1 MRRTLD
7 AYFSG
12 VNEDRFDDV
21 AALFA
26 PDATL
31 TAPGVGPLTR
41 DEIAAYLA
49 KALSGYPTHHDEPT
63 RTLLAEPRRDRRDH
77 LHGRDDQT
85 ARRIT
90 FDALDVF
97 DFDDDGR
104 ITRLRTWFDSHELR
118 KKLRA

>member
-1 MRRTLD
+1 VRETLD

-26 PDATL
+26 PHATL
-31 TAPGVGPLTR
+31 TAPGVGPLTPE
-41 DEIAAYLA
+41 EIAPYLA
-49 KALSGYPTHHDEPT
+49 KALQHYPRHRDDPT
-63 RTLLAEPRRDRRDH
+63 RIIEADR
-77 LHGRDDQT
+77 T
-85 ARRIT
+85 ATVEITFTGATADGTPVT

-97 DFDDDGR
+97 DFDAHGR

>member
-1 MRRTLD
+1 MRETLN
-7 AYFSG
+7 AYFAA

-26 PDATL
+26 PEATL
-31 TAPGVGPLTR
+31 TAPGVGPLR
-41 DEIAAYLA
+41 PDEIAGYLA
-49 KALSGYPTHHDEPT
+49 KALQGYPRHHDEPT
-63 RTLLAEPRRDRRDH
+63 RIVEAGTTATVEITFT
-77 LHGRDDQT
+77 GQT
-85 ARRIT
+85 SAGDPIT

-97 DFDDDGR
+97 DFDEQGR

>member
-1 MRRTLD
+1 VHKTLE
-7 AYFSG
+7 AYFSA

-31 TAPGVGPLTR
+31 SAPGVGPLGP
-41 DEIAAYLA
+41 DEIAPYLA

-63 RTLLAEPRRDRRDH
+63 RTLLAEH
-77 LHGRDDQT
+77 AAT
-85 ARRIT
+85 VEIT
-90 FDALDVF
+90 FTGAMADGTPITFEALDVF
-97 DFDDDGR
+97 DFDAHGR

-118 KKLRA
+118 KKLKR

>member
-26 PDATL
+26 PHATL
-31 TAPGVGPLTR
+31 TAPGVGPLEP
-41 DEIAAYLA
+41 DEIAGYLA
-49 KALSGYPTHHDEPT
+49 KALQGYPRHHDEPT
-63 RTLLAEPRRDRRDH
+63 RIVEAGT
-77 LHGRDDQT
+77 T
-85 ARRIT
+85 ATVEIT
-90 FDALDVF
+90 FTGETATGTRVTFEALDVF
-97 DFDDDGR
+97 DFDADGR

>member
-7 AYFSG
+7 AYFAG

-31 TAPGVGPLTR
+31 TAPGVGPLR
-41 DEIAAYLA
+41 PDEIAGYLA
-49 KALSGYPTHHDEPT
+49 AALKGYPKHHDATT
-63 RTLLAEPRRDRRDH
+63 RIILAE
-77 LHGRDDQT
+77 GT
-85 ARRIT
+85 ATVEITFTGERADGTPIT

-97 DFDDDGR
+97 DFDDQGR

-118 KKLRA
+118 KTLRA

>member
-1 MRRTLD
+1 VHRTLD

-31 TAPGVGPLTR
+31 TAPGVGPLGP
-41 DEIAAYLA
+41 DQIAAYLA
-49 KALSGYPTHHDEPT
+49 KALSGYPKHHDEPT
-63 RTLLAEPRRDRRDH
+63 RTLLAERAATVEITFT
-77 LHGRDDQT
+77 GET
-85 ARRIT
+85 GAGAAIT

-97 DFDDDGR
+97 DFDDQGR

-118 KKLRA
+118 KKLQ